1 MKVYIVRHG
10 QILSNVLKKHTN
22 PFEDLTK
29 LGIKQAKELSKII
42 KNINFDIIYVSPYL
56 RAMHTAEILNTNNK
70 KMIIDERLR
79 ERNCGK
85 LSGEP
90 VEDNIYRMD
99 YWNYFSIKDHGNAE
113 NIKNFFERVFSFLEE
128 LKSKNYDKVLIVAHS
143 GVSKAFYGYF
153 NGIPEDGN
161 FFNLGLKNCE
171 IRQYI
176 L

>member
-70 KMIIDERLR
+70 KVIIDERLR

-85 LSGEP
+85 LSGES

-99 YWNYFSIKDHGNAE
+99 YWNYFSIKDYGNAE
-113 NIKNFFERVFSFLEE
+113 NIRDFFERVFSFLEE
-128 LKSKNYDKVLIVAHS
+128 LKSKNYAKVLIVAHS

-171 IRQYI
+171 IKEYD